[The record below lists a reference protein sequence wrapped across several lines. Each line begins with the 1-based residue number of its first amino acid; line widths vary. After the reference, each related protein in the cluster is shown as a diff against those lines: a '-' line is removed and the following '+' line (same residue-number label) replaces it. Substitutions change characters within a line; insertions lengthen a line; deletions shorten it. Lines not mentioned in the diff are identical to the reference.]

1 MAKARPVPVLPAEPF
16 GDAARRILAVRAQ
29 EFLEAREAMGE
40 ERGDIELLHDL
51 RVASRRLRAV
61 LEVFGPAFPKKRH
74 GRVLKE
80 VKDAADALGAARD
93 LDVQIAFLETFLEAA
108 ASDEQAGVA
117 VLIQRMRAD
126 RDRAYLGFRPAL
138 DRLDAIGFAGLVQ
151 ELQAS

>member
-1 MAKARPVPVLPAEPF
+1 MAKARAVPVLPAEPF

-29 EFLEAREAMGE
+29 EFLDARDALGE
-40 ERGDIELLHDL
+40 GRDMELLHDL

-61 LEVFGPAFPKKRH
+61 LEVFGPAFAKKLH
-74 GRVLKE
+74 SRVLKE
-80 VKDAADALGAARD
+80 VKNAADALGAARD
-93 LDVQIAFLETFLEAA
+93 LDVQIAFLETFLDAA
-108 ASDEQAGVA
+108 AADEQPGVA

-138 DRLDAIGFAGLVQ
+138 EHLEAIGFAGLVQ

>member
-1 MAKARPVPVLPAEPF
+1 VLPAEPF
-16 GDAARRILAVRAQ
+16 GDAARRILAVRAE
-29 EFLEAREAMGE
+29 EFLDARDALGE
-40 ERGDIELLHDL
+40 GRDMELLHDL

-74 GRVLKE
+74 ARVLKE

-93 LDVQIAFLETFLEAA
+93 LDVQIAFLETFLDAA
-108 ASDEQAGVA
+108 AGDEQPGVA

-138 DRLDAIGFAGLVQ
+138 ERLDEIGFAGLVQ